1 MIVFFLSILGAPLAF
16 ALYVIHR
23 SKLTEFNRVSYIFR
37 LGYALYNSTFGP
49 YIYAYMLA
57 VSSKNDRHTS
67 LCREVEDHGHFVVW
81 YVPYLEDNYAY
92 FVLDKQS
99 GRVAVVDPADP
110 EFIAEQFEV
119 LKSYVKEN
127 LITLAQLKLV
137 CILTT
142 HYHQDHAGGNE
153 RLNSIFKGL
162 DIVSG
167 TNETCLGQN
176 ISIPHLAYYKLGQTS
191 IQVIDTP
198 CHTIGH
204 VGFFIAG
211 KNKAGAYFSGD
222 TLFVGGCGKFFEGN
236 GRIMYETLANIV
248 LKLLPHDTF
257 LYCGHEYTISNLQFG
272 LKAEPKNSAIKTK
285 LTWAMERR
293 SKRLP
298 TVPSTIADELQ
309 HNVFLRYRSPE
320 VLSVLGL
327 KKDTP
332 PETVLGLTRIYKDT
346 GVLPSASDDQCKVK
360 L

>member
-1 MIVFFLSILGAPLAF
+1 MIAFLLSLLAVPLSF
-16 ALYVIHR
+16 ALYAIHK
-23 SKLTEFNRVSYIFR
+23 SKLTQFNRVSYIFR
-37 LGYALYNSTFGP
+37 LGYALFTSKVGP
-49 YIYAYMLA
+49 YIHAYVLA
-57 VSSKNDRHTS
+57 ASSKNERHTS
-67 LCREVEDHGHFVVW
+67 LCQEAEDHGHFLVW

-92 FVLDKQS
+92 FVLDKKS

-119 LKSYVKEN
+119 LKSYVKDN
-127 LITLAQLKLV
+127 LITLAKVELV

-153 RLNSIFKGL
+153 HLNSIFKGL

-167 TNETCLGQN
+167 TNETCLAQN

-204 VGFFIAG
+204 VGFFIEG

-236 GRIMYETLANIV
+236 GRIMYDTLSNVI
-248 LKLLPHDTF
+248 LKLLPPGTF

-272 LKAEPKNSAIKTK
+272 LKVEPKNPAIKAK

-293 SKRLP
+293 AKRLP
-298 TVPSTIADELQ
+298 TIPSTIADELQ
-309 HNVFLRYRSPE
+309 HNVFLRYGSPE
-320 VLSVLGL
+320 VLSVLEL

-332 PETVLGLTRIYKDT
+332 AETVLGLIRLYKDT
-346 GVLPSASDDQCKVK
+346 GMLPNAGNDRFKVK